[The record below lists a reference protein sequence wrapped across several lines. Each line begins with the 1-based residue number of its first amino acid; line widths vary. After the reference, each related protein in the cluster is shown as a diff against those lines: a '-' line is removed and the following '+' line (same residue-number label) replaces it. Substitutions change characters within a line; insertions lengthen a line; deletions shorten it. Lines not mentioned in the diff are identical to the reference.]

1 MKVRRRTR
9 DSRQGGANTD
19 RPRQPARPVRR
30 SGVTLTL
37 TDRPASPL
45 DISNRLEW
53 SAVAA
58 ARSDHGSL
66 PDASR
71 PAGSGEG

>member
-1 MKVRRRTR
+1 MTHAPYACKLP
-9 DSRQGGANTD
+9 NTTSAA
-19 RPRQPARPVRR
+19 PK
-30 SGVTLTL
+30 
-37 TDRPASPL
+37 TDAPQSPL
-45 DISNRLEW
+45 DISNRLER